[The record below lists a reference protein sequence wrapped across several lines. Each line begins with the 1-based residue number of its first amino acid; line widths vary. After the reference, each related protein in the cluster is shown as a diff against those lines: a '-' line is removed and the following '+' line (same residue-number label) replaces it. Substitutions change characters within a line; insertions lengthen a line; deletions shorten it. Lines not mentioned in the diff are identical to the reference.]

1 MKVLFIAS
9 HKEHLPSHM
18 APFIKEQAE
27 ALKKQGVDVACFT
40 IQGKGIKGYLGQLKP
55 LKQKIKAFQP
65 DVIHAHYGMSGLL
78 ANLQRRVS
86 VVTTYHGSDINEPK
100 ARTFSKLAIWLSA
113 HNVFVSQRLI
123 EIAQPK
129 KKYSLLPCGVN
140 VEELQFIEKADA
152 RVKMGLQA
160 DKKYVLFAG
169 SFDNNVKNA
178 LLAKDAIAL
187 LPDVELLELRGYSR
201 QEVTILLYA
210 VDAFLMT
217 SFTEGSPQVIKE
229 AMACG
234 CPIVSVDVGDVA
246 SVIHRTAGCYLAE
259 RHSQELAEK
268 LKQAMQHSRT
278 NGKNRIIELGLENE
292 TIARQLIQI
301 YDNVRK
307 NK

>member
-1 MKVLFIAS
+1 MKVLFVAS
-9 HKEHLPSHM
+9 YKENLPNNVV
-18 APFIKEQAE
+18 PFIKEQAD
-27 ALKKQGVDVACFT
+27 ALVRQGIEIDYFT
-40 IQGKGIKGYLGQLKP
+40 IKGKGIKGYLNQLRS
-55 LKQKIKAFQP
+55 LKQKIKEFTP
-65 DVIHAHYGMSGLL
+65 DIIHAHYGLSGLL
-78 ANLQRRVS
+78 ANLQRRVP
-86 VVTTYHGSDINEPK
+86 VVTTFHGSDINNPK
-100 ARTFSKLAIWLSA
+100 VRTFSKLAIWLSA

-187 LPDVELLELRGYSR
+187 LPNVELLELRGYSR